1 MLKLVSLFS
10 PLLIG
15 SMNSPAPGMQ
25 SIIDRYNRQKE
36 AQSHQQFNHASYIKF
51 LQKDTAKLKKEL
63 QALHDYH
70 RQLMGEELSGLGV
83 RDLQNLE
90 NQLEIRLKGIRKKKE
105 NLFYE
110 ENIQLHKQLDELHK
124 ERSDLGK
131 KQVNEE
137 KDIKTDNGLVKNAT
151 NLGIEQ
157 QNMINL
163 QMTQPEE
170 PLNLRLQLQ

>member
-1 MLKLVSLFS
+1 
-10 PLLIG
+10 
-15 SMNSPAPGMQ
+15 
-25 SIIDRYNRQKE
+25 
-36 AQSHQQFNHASYIKF
+36 
-51 LQKDTAKLKKEL
+51 
-63 QALHDYH
+63 
-70 RQLMGEELSGLGV
+70 MGEEVSGLGV

-131 KQVNEE
+131 KQVYEE
-137 KDIKTDNGLVKNAT
+137 RDIETDNGMVKNAT

-157 QNMINL
+157 QDMINL
-163 QMTQPEE
+163 QMAQPEE